1 MQCSMPAPA
10 RKAATVSSSSP
21 PVAWHWYSKRPFSA
35 FAVAAMLRYRSRV
48 IVLVVVGGAG
58 LVQDRVH
65 VVPELGR
72 AFFSISRPRPCP
84 SAAVVPIIIWRLPA
98 RQATA
103 VALLQFTKVSPRC
116 PGRCCGSPN
125 CGRRC

>member
-58 LVQDRVH
+58 LV
-65 VVPELGR
+65 VPELGR
-72 AFFSISRPRPCP
+72 ALFSISRPRPCP
-84 SAAVVPIIIWRLPA
+84 SAAVVPIIIWRLRA

-116 PGRCCGSPN
+116 PGRCCGSPSR
-125 CGRRC
+125 GRRC